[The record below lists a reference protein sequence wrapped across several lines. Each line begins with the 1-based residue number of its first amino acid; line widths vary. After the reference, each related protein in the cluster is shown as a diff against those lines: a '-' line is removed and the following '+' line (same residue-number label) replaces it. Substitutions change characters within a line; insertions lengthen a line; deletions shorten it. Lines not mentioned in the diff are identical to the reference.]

1 MVEEKTRAVF
11 GVLQRSLEHIKMVQ
25 SNIITLNLESMTM
38 LSDEIFDADVEISDD
53 GFVAL
58 QHQDILT
65 QQLNATSELI
75 EMISKHI
82 NESSDEELEKNIS
95 ASLDV
100 AKAKK
105 DAFSG
110 NAFDHKHEEIVE
122 LF

>member
-1 MVEEKTRAVF
+1 MNKNREILEVIKS
-11 GVLQRSLEHIKMVQ
+11 SLEHIKSVQ
-25 SNIITLNLESMTM
+25 SDITKLNHDSMT
-38 LSDEIFDADVEISDD
+38 LLNEAIFDADVEISEN

-75 EMISKHI
+75 DMIDKHL
-82 NESSDEELEKNIS
+82 NESDEDDMAKNI
-95 ASLDV
+95 ASSLEV

-110 NAFDHKHEEIVE
+110 NAFEQKHEDHVE

>member
-1 MVEEKTRAVF
+1 MSMNKEILKT
-11 GVLQRSLEHIKMVQ
+11 LQGALEHIKDVQ
-25 SNIITLNLESMTM
+25 SNITKLNHDSMS
-38 LSDEIFDADVEISDD
+38 LLNEAIFDADVEISEN

-65 QQLNATSELI
+65 QQLNATSELM
-75 EMISKHI
+75 EMIDKHI
-82 NESSDEELEKNIS
+82 NESSEEDLAKNI
-95 ASLDV
+95 ASSLEV

-110 NAFDHKHEEIVE
+110 NAFEEKHEDHVE

>member
-1 MVEEKTRAVF
+1 MNDNKK
-11 GVLQRSLEHIKMVQ
+11 VLDAIQGALEHIKDVQ
-25 SNIITLNLESMTM
+25 SDITKLNHESMS
-38 LSDEIFDADVEISDD
+38 LLNEAIFEADVEISEN

-75 EMISKHI
+75 EMIDKHI
-82 NESSDEELEKNIS
+82 NESQDDDLAKDITSSLE
-95 ASLDV
+95 V

-110 NAFDHKHEEIVE
+110 NAFEEKHEDHVE

>member
-1 MVEEKTRAVF
+1 MSNNKEILEAIQ
-11 GVLQRSLEHIKMVQ
+11 GSLEHIKGVQ
-25 SNIITLNLESMTM
+25 SDITKLNHDSMT
-38 LSDEIFDADVEISDD
+38 LLNEAIFEADIEISEN

-75 EMISKHI
+75 EMIDKHI
-82 NESSDEELEKNIS
+82 NESSNDDLAKNI
-95 ASLDV
+95 ASSLEV

-110 NAFDHKHEEIVE
+110 NAFEQKHEDLVE

>member
-1 MVEEKTRAVF
+1 MSEIQT
-11 GVLQRSLEHIKMVQ
+11 VLVTLQDALEHIKDVQ
-25 SNIITLNLESMTM
+25 TNVTKLNLESMTK
-38 LSDEIFDADVEISDD
+38 LSEAIFDSDFELEEE

-65 QQLNATSELI
+65 QQLGATSELI

-82 NESSDEELEKNIS
+82 NEGSAEDLEKNIS
-95 ASLDV
+95 GSLEV

-110 NAFDHKHEEIVE
+110 NAFDHKHEDIVE